1 MASYAGHSAK
11 VSLRLIVKGQTL
23 VLSQVGPA
31 DMVVRMPCDPIM
43 EGCDAELVITIDEH
57 VETSS
62 IFLPQGVQA
71 GLVPYI

>member
-1 MASYAGHSAK
+1 MATYGGYSAE

-31 DMVVRMPCDPIM
+31 DFIVRAPCDPIT
-43 EGCDAELVITIDEH
+43 ESCDAELIISVDTN
-57 VETSS
+57 VKTRQV
-62 IFLPQGVQA
+62 FLPQGVQA